1 MYNGI
6 MAYGGPSYPG
16 VLVCIYF
23 IILFVCGNC
32 IHVGPWCKEERW
44 GVGLKG
50 RTGALLTPGSQSL
63 WLPGSGSWAW
73 DTVKVTAAT
82 V

>member
-1 MYNGI
+1 MMYNGI

-32 IHVGPWCKEERW
+32 IPLEAGHRKELWE
-44 GVGLKG
+44 GVGEGLK
-50 RTGALLTPGSQSL
+50 TGPGHTHAKQQALQLEGSPQTH
-63 WLPGSGSWAW
+63 GAGWAG
-73 DTVKVTAAT
+73 
-82 V
+82 

>member
-1 MYNGI
+1 MMYNGI

-32 IHVGPWCKEERW
+32 IPWGAGLRREP
-44 GVGLKG
+44 GVGKG
-50 RTGALLTPGSQSL
+50 PGAQALCRKGGVPRIKGGGGDTAGALWGQQ
-63 WLPGSGSWAW
+63 
-73 DTVKVTAAT
+73 
-82 V
+82 

>member
-16 VLVCIYF
+16 ILVCIYF

-32 IHVGPWCKEERW
+32 IPFGLWCKEELGGVLLKRTIRASHVAAVSPSGSQAE
-44 GVGLKG
+44 GVGNG
-50 RTGALLTPGSQSL
+50 TQ
-63 WLPGSGSWAW
+63 
-73 DTVKVTAAT
+73 
-82 V
+82 